1 MDVAYRDYEVRDLI
15 ALAGRGTDLSAVRA
29 LFRQNRIISS
39 INGDFDHKSCWE
51 LLTDPA
57 IAQRYFSPDERH
69 VFRRHV
75 LWTRVLGERRTTLPD
90 GEMGDLLPYVRDDR
104 EGLVLK
110 PNRSYGGDRIVIGH
124 SVTQQEWEAQLA
136 QVAAGPDAFV
146 VQRVANIPV
155 NDFPVVSADGTVH
168 IEPFYTVMG
177 FAPTEFGLGI
187 LCRASQKQVVNVAQ
201 RGGLCAVLVAHPP
214 APLIGPSGGVAKLP

>member
-1 MDVAYRDYEVRDLI
+1 VDLDPVR
-15 ALAGRGTDLSAVRA
+15 T
-29 LFRQNRIISS
+29 LFRQNRMISS
-39 INGDFDHKSCWE
+39 IGGDFDHKSCWE
-51 LLTDPA
+51 LLTDPQ
-57 IAQRYFSPDERH
+57 IAQKYFSAEERH

-75 LWTRVLGERRTTLPD
+75 LWTRVVAERKTSLPD
-90 GEMGDLLPYVRDDR
+90 GELGDLLPYARGDR

-110 PNRSYGGDRIVIGH
+110 PNRSYGGDRIILGH
-124 SVTQQEWEAQLA
+124 SVSQGEWEAALQ
-136 QVAAGPDAFV
+136 AAVTGEDAWV

-155 NDFPVVSADGTVH
+155 NEFPVIAADGTVH

-201 RGGLCAVLVAHPP
+201 RGGICGVLIARPPGPLVGPHGP
-214 APLIGPSGGVAKLP
+214 APRAE